1 MATFVY
7 NLAASEIAK
16 GNIDLLADTIKIM
29 LVKSGYVAD
38 RDHDFIDESGA
49 NDPIDEELTVSGY
62 TGGFGGAGRKALA
75 SKTITED
82 DANDRA
88 EFDCADITWTALGT
102 GETIAGA
109 IIVKEVTNDADSI
122 LIAYL
127 DLTDTPTNGSDVT
140 LTINAEGVIQFST
153 V

>member
-7 NLAASEIAK
+7 NLAAAEIAR

-29 LVKSGYVAD
+29 LVKSGYVPD
-38 RDHDFIDESGA
+38 RDDDFIEEAVDDA
-49 NDPIDEELTVSGY
+49 NEHELTVSGY
-62 TGGFGGAGRKALA
+62 TGGFGGAGRKTLG

-88 EFDCADITWTALGT
+88 EFDCADVTWTALAT
-102 GETIAGA
+102 GETIVGA
-109 IIVKEVTNDADSI
+109 IIIKEITNDAASV

-127 DLTDTPTNGSDVT
+127 DLSDTPTNGSDVT
-140 LTINAEGVIQFST
+140 LQINAEGVIQFST